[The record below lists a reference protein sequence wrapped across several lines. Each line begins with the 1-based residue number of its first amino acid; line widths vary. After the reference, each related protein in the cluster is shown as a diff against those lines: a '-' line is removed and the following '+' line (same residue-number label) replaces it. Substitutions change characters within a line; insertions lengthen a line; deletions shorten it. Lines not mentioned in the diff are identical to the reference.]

1 MRLIKKKAVLIKN
14 EPWYG
19 SKDFPKILLEEQG
32 WEESLAKISKSYHNG
47 VAFLYFYE
55 KFNNN
60 NFFQRN
66 TRNQKFFLKL
76 QNREIYWQNR
86 RPGG

>member
-1 MRLIKKKAVLIKN
+1 MLNKSKPTLQSKTLYETYKKKAVLIKN

-66 TRNQKFFLKL
+66 TRN
-76 QNREIYWQNR
+76 
-86 RPGG
+86 

>member
-1 MRLIKKKAVLIKN
+1 MLKKSKPTLQSKTLYETYKKKAVLIKN

-66 TRNQKFFLKL
+66 TRN
-76 QNREIYWQNR
+76 
-86 RPGG
+86 